1 MSDGWKRVD
10 LEGGGLQA
18 LNLRLAGRLKQRR
31 RAYALW
37 AGFPLGLHHAYLEN
51 PAGAWL
57 FRGLTLLA
65 AALAFFDWR
74 ATAAAGLVMVLLAL
88 YDLVWIDRRVIALN
102 KSIRREVFLS
112 AGATPPDG
120 YRGRYDVETP
130 PAAPASPRRGQRV
143 LSFAEQE
150 KLLRELAGKT
160 GRERNTPAGD

>member
-1 MSDGWKRVD
+1 MSEGWKRVD

-18 LNLRLAGRLKQRR
+18 VNMRLAGRLKRRR

-37 AGFPLGLHHAYLEN
+37 AAFPLGLHHVYLEN

-74 ATAAAGLVMVLLAL
+74 AAAAAGVVMVLLAL
-88 YDLVWIDRRVIALN
+88 YDLAWIDRRVVGLN
-102 KSIRREVFLS
+102 KAIRRNVFLS
-112 AGATPPDG
+112 AGAIPPDG
-120 YRGRYDVETP
+120 FRGRYDDAEHAPVP
-130 PAAPASPRRGQRV
+130 PPRRRGQRV

-150 KLLRELAGKT
+150 KLLRELAERT
-160 GRERNTPAGD
+160 GRERGKPDGD